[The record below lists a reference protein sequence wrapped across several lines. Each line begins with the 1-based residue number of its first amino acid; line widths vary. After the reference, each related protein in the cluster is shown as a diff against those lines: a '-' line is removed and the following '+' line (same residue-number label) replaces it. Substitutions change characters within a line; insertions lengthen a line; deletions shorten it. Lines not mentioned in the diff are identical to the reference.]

1 MVSGNC
7 KYKMLESFTNANEY
21 LEKYGLK
28 EQFEADKLK
37 REMKDTVLDYKNKE
51 WQKRV
56 KYKKLINEKMKK

>member
-1 MVSGNC
+1 M
-7 KYKMLESFTNANEY
+7 FNEY

-56 KYKKLINEKMKK
+56 KYKKLINEKVTLKLTSI

>member
-1 MVSGNC
+1 
-7 KYKMLESFTNANEY
+7 MLESFTNANEY

>member
-1 MVSGNC
+1 MGNMVSGNC

-37 REMKDTVLDYKNKE
+37 REINYTVLDYK
-51 WQKRV
+51 
-56 KYKKLINEKMKK
+56 KKK